1 MWFRRRWCVLGE
13 RPPWVVDDRYQWLW
27 VYAALEPASAESFFL
42 LMPGVDQE
50 CLQVFLREFA
60 QQLQG
65 RRVGLV
71 LDNSGSHRAKGVSW
85 PKGIEPI
92 PLPAYSPELNPAEQV
107 FSYLRDKLANRVF
120 AEIGEL
126 EEAISEALSVFWD
139 DPPKLKRLTSY
150 PWWIE
155 GTQNIISIT
164 S

>member
-1 MWFRRRWCVLGE
+1 M
-13 RPPWVVDDRYQWLW
+13 VDDRYQWLW
-27 VYAALEPASAESFFL
+27 VYAALEPASGEGFFL

-50 CLQVFLREFA
+50 CLQVFLGEFA

-71 LDNSGSHRAKGVSW
+71 LDNSGSHRAKAVSW
-85 PKGIEPI
+85 PLGIQPI

-107 FSYLRDKLANRVF
+107 FGYLRDKLANRVF

-126 EEAISEALSVFWD
+126 EEALTEALKVLWE

-155 GTQNIISIT
+155 GAQNIISIT